1 MGRYFGTDGI
11 RGEAN
16 QGAMTPAMAVR
27 VGQAFG
33 IVLCEKFERPRVII
47 GKDTRVSGYMLEGA
61 LSAGLCSV
69 GVDVLF
75 VGPLPTPGIAYLT
88 RGMRAH
94 AGIVISAS
102 HNAYSDNGIKLFD
115 KDGFKLPDADEAHI
129 EDLID
134 SPLLESKLAKPSR
147 IGRAKRIDDAI
158 GQYAVFLKER
168 FPKALKL
175 DGMRI
180 VVDAAHGASYKVAP
194 KVFQELGAEVFC
206 IHNEPNGF
214 NINLDSG
221 ALHPE
226 QLRTDV
232 LKYRANIGFAFDG
245 DADRL
250 MVVDE
255 RGEIVDGDQIIAM
268 CALEM
273 KAGGLLANNAIAV
286 TVMSNKGLD
295 IAMEKAGIA
304 VHRTAVGDRYVVEEM
319 RKQGIVLGGE
329 QSGHLLFL
337 DSSTTGD
344 GVLAALKVLE
354 MAVRSGKPV
363 SELAA
368 GMQKVPQLTRNVKV
382 ASKPPLANL
391 TNLQAKLSLVE
402 QELGNAGRVLFRYSG
417 TESLA
422 RITIEGVDAVRIR
435 ELAQEI
441 EDVAVAEIAAFKN

>member
-16 QGAMTPAMAVR
+16 QGAMTPSMAVK

-33 IVLCEKFERPRVII
+33 SALCKKFERPRVII

-102 HNAYSDNGIKLFD
+102 HNAFSDNGIKLFD
-115 KDGFKLPDADEAHI
+115 KHGFKLPDADEAVI

-134 SPLLESKLAKPSR
+134 DPNLEMKLAKPSR

-175 DGMRI
+175 DGLRI

-221 ALHPE
+221 ALHPQ
-226 QLRTDV
+226 QLRADV

-250 MVVDE
+250 VVVDE

-273 KAGGLLANNAIAV
+273 KNSGQLENNAIAV

-319 RKQGIVLGGE
+319 RKHGIVLGGE
-329 QSGHLLFL
+329 QSGHILFL

-344 GVLAALKVLE
+344 GILAALKVLE
-354 MAVRSGKPV
+354 MSVRSGKTV
-363 SELAA
+363 SELSSV
-368 GMQKVPQLTRNVKV
+368 MQKVPQLTRNIKV
-382 ASKPPLANL
+382 ASKPPVSTLPRLGEKLLA
-391 TNLQAKLSLVE
+391 VE
-402 QELGNAGRVLFRYSG
+402 TELGNSGRVLFRYSG

-422 RITIEGVDAVRIR
+422 RITIEGLDAARIR
-435 ELAQEI
+435 ELAKEI
-441 EDVAVAEIAAFKN
+441 EEVAVAEISAHKP